1 VAVLRGE
8 GTTCETTTP
17 PMSLPKRGEQR
28 IDPDH
33 REGHE
38 AAAVNPL
45 VRALRITAARGVEQR
60 HQNHRLGL
68 RL

>member
-1 VAVLRGE
+1 LTIGTTVLRGE

-38 AAAVNPL
+38 AAGEPT
-45 VRALRITAARGVEQR
+45 RARLAD
-60 HQNHRLGL
+60 HR
-68 RL
+68 RAWR